1 MGETKGSA
9 NGLSVTSVGVDIA
22 NGPGENN
29 CCLGVVV
36 VVWG

>member
-9 NGLSVTSVGVDIA
+9 NGLSVIPVGVNVA
-22 NGPGENN
+22 SGPGENN
-29 CCLGVVV
+29 CFGVVV